1 MVFKNIF
8 ANQLIIHIL
17 ILICTYVSFCR
28 WEGPQ
33 RTETN
38 EYTPFSQK
46 ALLFTMEHMWQLFQL
61 NICVFGA
68 LFMTICARKMLSD
81 SQLVPTTVDS
91 PRTSVSLPLHHFSSS
106 PNTTLCTKEFLKLSF
121 FVTCSSS
128 WFEWAQTWFD
138 LIWIDLTWLDS
149 TWLNLT
155 WLDSTWL
162 NLNFPLLRTS
172 LAHSAMMAIYYVI
185 LCVQIT
191 TTYVRFVESK
201 SFSLSY
207 GALDG

>member
-61 NICVFGA
+61 NICVWCPLYDDLCKKNAFRFSTGPHYRRLTKNFRLTSSA
-68 LFMTICARKMLSD
+68 PLFIFSKYY
-81 SQLVPTTVDS
+81 TVHK
-91 PRTSVSLPLHHFSSS
+91 RVFKIVIFCNL
-106 PNTTLCTKEFLKLSF
+106 
-121 FVTCSSS
+121 FVTLLLGLSALDS
-128 WFEWAQTWFD
+128 
-138 LIWIDLTWLDS
+138 TWLDS
-149 TWLNLT
+149 TWF
-155 WLDSTWL
+155 DSTWIDL
-162 NLNFPLLRTS
+162 TLMPLILLLLKTS
-172 LAHSAMMAIYYVI
+172 FGTQCNDGSILCNT

>member
-1 MVFKNIF
+1 MTLFFSSDIWLYGPYHLQMGDNILVKKDFYISRGVVFKNIF

-38 EYTPFSQK
+38 EHTPFSQK

-61 NICVFGA
+61 NICVCGA

-106 PNTTLCTKEFLKLSF
+106 PNTTGLHC
-121 FVTCSSS
+121 
-128 WFEWAQTWFD
+128 AQ
-138 LIWIDLTWLDS
+138 
-149 TWLNLT
+149 
-155 WLDSTWL
+155 
-162 NLNFPLLRTS
+162 
-172 LAHSAMMAIYYVI
+172 
-185 LCVQIT
+185 
-191 TTYVRFVESK
+191 K
-201 SFSLSY
+201 SF
-207 GALDG
+207 